1 MKKRIISVMAVLAM
15 FCAPTMMQIAEA
27 QNIFDNNEELKIKMR
42 GTSGEVENNDAISL
56 EDREGDIS
64 LENFAPLSGGILVLG
79 CLGGAYLIGKRRK
92 E

>member
-15 FCAPTMMQIAEA
+15 LLGPLMQSAMA
-27 QNIFDNNEELKIKMR
+27 QISIEDIKDMKKDLQEEP
-42 GTSGEVENNDAISL
+42 GGDEGVAISL
-56 EDREGDIS
+56 EENESNIS
-64 LENFAPLSGGILVLG
+64 LENFAPLGGGILVLG

>member
-15 FCAPTMMQIAEA
+15 LLGPLMQNAMA
-27 QNIFDNNEELKIKMR
+27 QISIENIKEKKIDLQ
-42 GTSGEVENNDAISL
+42 EVPGGDDGVAISL
-56 EDREGDIS
+56 EENEGEIS
-64 LENFAPLSGGILVLG
+64 IENFAPLGGGILVLG